1 MDKKETI
8 EYWNKIKVGS
18 IIQLDDTQ
26 TLEFLIN
33 EGMTVSS
40 NGADFEVVRLKELSL
55 NDDSVKIKLAYIQL
69 KDIVWYLTVWNVE
82 GEIKLKVYYEPDWFN
97 VGSREDMLENE
108 YYHLF
113 EAPDDEENVIVEDL
127 SFATTILEVEVDE
140 EEDEEV
146 EVVYNSFLGVMY
158 GSSIED
164 GEEDFATVVDLFTE
178 DETEDTDLLIIEL
191 CNATV
196 QEQLDEDGYTD
207 GDTIVDI
214 DHANSFVMYLKGCS
228 VELNDVEVL
237 T

>member
-26 TLEFLIN
+26 TLEFLLN
-33 EGMTVSS
+33 EGMPVSS

-55 NDDSVKIKLAYIQL
+55 NDGSVKFKLVYIQL
-69 KDIVWYLTVWNVE
+69 KDIVWYLAVWNIE
-82 GEIKLKVYYEPDWFN
+82 GEIKLKIYYEPDWFN

-108 YYHLF
+108 FYHLF

-127 SFATTILEVEVDE
+127 SFSTTIDDE
-140 EEDEEV
+140 D
-146 EVVYNSFLGVMY
+146 VVYNSLLGVMF

-196 QEQLDEDGYTD
+196 HEQLDEDGYTVD
-207 GDTIVDI
+207 DPIVDI
-214 DHANSFVMYLKGCS
+214 DHSNSFITYLKGCS